1 MPFWGALVRLFSG
14 PVKAVT
20 GPLKDVSGTA
30 KDVTG
35 IRKDLVEMKLVEKN
49 LAEKKILITKPTLE
63 DVLRY
68 DRNLQRFKTE
78 WEADKA
84 RQANGSDTESWLSTR
99 WVGPITSLFVLIVLF
114 LCLWYLIKTVLHL
127 E

>member
-14 PVKAVT
+14 RVKAVT
-20 GPLKDVSGTA
+20 GSLKDVSGTA
-30 KDVTG
+30 RDVTG
-35 IRKDLVEMKLVEKN
+35 IRKDLVETKLAEKN

-68 DRNLQRFKTE
+68 DRNLERLKRE

-84 RQANGSDTESWLSTR
+84 RQANGADVESWLSTR
-99 WVGPITSLFVLIVLF
+99 RVRLITSLFVLIVLF
-114 LCLWYLIKTVLHL
+114 LCLLYIVKTVLP

>member
-1 MPFWGALVRLFSG
+1 MPFWGLFG
-14 PVKAVT
+14 KAVT
-20 GPLKDVSGTA
+20 GPMKDVSGTA
-30 KDVTG
+30 KDVSEITKDVTG
-35 IRKDLVEMKLVEKN
+35 IRKDIVDTKLAEKN
-49 LAEKKILITKPTLE
+49 LADPTLE